1 MAQPGFIRNF
11 SAVSSIAA
19 NRLVVVSALE
29 DFHVVAA
36 TDASTVFA
44 GVTEQGTDNHLRVD
58 VVMTQS
64 APVEFGGDIAAG
76 DLIVAD
82 AEGKAIAL
90 DLADYVGETQ
100 IHVAGWAM
108 ETGDAGT
115 IGDIFLAPQLIATIP
130 SA

>member
-11 SAVSSIAA
+11 SAVSAITA

-29 DFHVVAA
+29 DFHVAAA
-36 TDASTVFA
+36 TDASAVFA

>member
-11 SAVSSIAA
+11 VAVAAIAA
-19 NRLVVVSALE
+19 NRLVAVSALE
-29 DFHVVAA
+29 DFQVGPAV
-36 TDASTVFA
+36 DASAVFV
-44 GVTEQGTDNHLRVD
+44 GVTEQGTDKHLRVD

-82 AEGKAIAL
+82 ADGKAIAF
-90 DLADYVGETQ
+90 DLADYEGETQ

-108 ETGDAGT
+108 EEGDDGT

>member
-44 GVTEQGTDNHLRVD
+44 GVTEQGTDNHLRID

>member
-11 SAVSSIAA
+11 SAEDIIPP
-19 NRLVVVSALE
+19 NRLVAVSAAA
-29 DFHVVAA
+29 DFHVGLAI
-36 TDASTVFA
+36 DASAIYA
-44 GVTEQGTDNHLRVD
+44 GVTEQGTDDHLRVD

-64 APVEFGGDIAAG
+64 APIEFGGDIAAG

-82 AEGKAIAL
+82 ADGKAIGL
-90 DLADYVGETQ
+90 DLASYVGETK

-108 ETGDAGT
+108 EEGDAGT

>member
-11 SAVSSIAA
+11 VAVAAIAA
-19 NRLVVVSALE
+19 NRLVAVSELE
-29 DFHVVAA
+29 DFQVIGA
-36 TDASTVFA
+36 TDASAVFA
-44 GVTEQGTDNHLRVD
+44 GVTEQGTDQHLRVD

-76 DLIVAD
+76 DWIVAD
-82 AEGKAIAL
+82 ADGKAIAL
-90 DLADYVGETQ
+90 NLADYVGETQ

-108 ETGDAGT
+108 EEGDAGT